1 MGLHEYDMG
10 WKQINKGSACLVIPD
25 SLYEQEGLPYGVK
38 GQLWSEGAHM
48 WEYFIFS
55 ILQKF
60 VDTPIP
66 PTGADLLV
74 MGNYYLTTA
83 ELELIRKQLLNA
95 KFHSVNFLSPARC
108 SMGAFGL
115 ETAIVID
122 IGSVFAS
129 MVFVV
134 DNVEVFVY
142 NTRLTM
148 EFSTMAYGVVKGH
161 CLMPDLRSWLDFNL
175 IPQGT
180 IEKLWPS
187 GEVPLYFQDQV
198 KDTPEVWT
206 DGYSIYDSDWR
217 LDEGKGIFQA
227 HHFIDNFQNVWKS
240 VTTESEN
247 VPDNK
252 LFISAEIQKRLKQKI
267 LVTGGRSFRYE
278 DQIKKIFPD
287 AGEFIFPE
295 KEQRIDS
302 KLRGTKKLRALGL
315 PLPLQNTRISN
326 YVGFMM
332 FPPSTKE
339 DTQSNPIKSWACP
352 ESFQDLSEVKA
363 TVGTSAISGKKK
375 KETCV
380 TC

>member
-1 MGLHEYDMG
+1 MALHEYVMG
-10 WKQINKGSACLVIPD
+10 WKQTDDYSACLVIPD
-25 SLYEQEGLPYGVK
+25 SLYEQDYTTK

-74 MGNYYLTTA
+74 MGNYYLTTT
-83 ELELIRKQLLNA
+83 ELELIRKQLRNA

-129 MVFVV
+129 MAFVV

-142 NTRLTM
+142 NTRLSIV
-148 EFSTMAYGVVKGH
+148 FSRIAYGVLHGYK
-161 CLMPDLRSWLDFNL
+161 CQMPELESWFEYNL
-175 IPQGT
+175 IPYGT

-198 KDTPEVWT
+198 KDNPEVWA
-206 DGYSIYDSDWR
+206 DAYSIYDDRR
-217 LDEGKGIFQA
+217 LDEGKGLFQP

-240 VTTESEN
+240 VTTIESKN
-247 VPDNK
+247 VPDK

-332 FPPSTKE
+332 FPPSTE
-339 DTQSNPIKSWACP
+339 EATQSDPIKSWACP
-352 ESFQDLSEVKA
+352 ESFPD
-363 TVGTSAISGKKK
+363 TSHLEEHFGKKK